1 MINIFV
7 SALILEIKTLD
18 KSDPITF
25 MPHMEIGNK
34 TLDISS
40 SKSDSSITKTR
51 TTLMLVQ

>member
-1 MINIFV
+1 MESNDN
-7 SALILEIKTLD
+7 LKRQLKTLD
-18 KSDPITF
+18 KSSDPITF